1 MSIEE
6 NHRTNKKVF
15 ILPIGYFLTWS
26 KPASAV
32 GALNL
37 LLNIYHP
44 VPTYSL
50 MKILFKD
57 ATIGKTKVIIFE

>member
-1 MSIEE
+1 MEE

-15 ILPIGYFLTWS
+15 ILSIGYFLTWS
-26 KPASAV
+26 MPATAV
-32 GALNL
+32 GALSL
-37 LLNIYHP
+37 LLKTYHT
-44 VPTYSL
+44 VPTYSP

>member
-15 ILPIGYFLTWS
+15 ILPIGYFLTWPM
-26 KPASAV
+26 PASAV

-37 LLNIYHP
+37 GL
-44 VPTYSL
+44 TYSP
-50 MKILFKD
+50 MKILLKD
-57 ATIGKTKVIIFE
+57 ATIGKTKVITFDFE

>member
-1 MSIEE
+1 MEE
-6 NHRTNKKVF
+6 NHQTNKKVL
-15 ILPIGYFLTWS
+15 ILPIDYFLTWS
-26 KPASAV
+26 MPATAV

-37 LLNIYHP
+37 LLKTYHP
-44 VPTYSL
+44 VPTYSP